1 MKANYLRQYR
11 KPETGNIVFVYTVN
25 GTKEELN
32 AYKDAQGSNYV
43 EDKDTGTPLFF
54 SINYVGNSAGVII
67 TDGGKAIL
75 DTSRL
80 DQLTS
85 LANQSKGA
93 IATEIAR
100 LAAMEILGMNP
111 NTANS
116 TPTPKAAAV
125 ESQEDLGEL

>member
-1 MKANYLRQYR
+1 MKASYLRQYR
-11 KPETGNIVFVYTVN
+11 KPETGNVVFVYTVS
-25 GTKEELN
+25 GTNEELS

-43 EDKDTGTPLFF
+43 EDKDSGTPLFF
-54 SINYVGNSAGVII
+54 SVNYVGNKAGVII

-80 DQLTS
+80 DQLSS
-85 LANQSKGA
+85 LANQAKGA
-93 IATEIAR
+93 VATELAR

-111 NTANS
+111 SAPIS
-116 TPTPKAAAV
+116 TPAPKAEEL